1 MFRIG
6 LNRFLNKWKSYRHR
20 FVPWIALN
28 LSKNEKTLRQVT
40 ERSKDK
46 LTPDEEVSRA
56 LLQLFGVLF
65 HTHWAKHQ
73 DPRAQTSFK
82 RSTGQD
88 DHRRGGLICGH
99 DAMLKTLGFCID
111 RKPSSLPF
119 AGTGVFVTKG
129 FVPKGAIVALYP
141 GTVYQAYEPIF
152 FQSIRNP
159 FVFRCIDGI
168 LIDGNNKGISKMVFR
183 SCSGRDR
190 VGFFMMSDISWL
202 TNDPLNPLAV
212 GQYVNNCSNEWPANV
227 CYQEYDVPDEFPIE
241 LRQYLP
247 NVNFSQDARGP
258 LRCVVLISLR
268 DITAGE
274 ELFSNY
280 YTIVRW
286 LKSRMYSFGVKT
298 YAVQWGE
305 KNVFNILCM
314 LQWIG
319 GKIKVCLLKCK

>member
-1 MFRIG
+1 MFGIA
-6 LNRFLNKWKSYRHR
+6 LKRFLDKWKSYKYR
-20 FVPWIALN
+20 FVPWVALN

-40 ERSKDK
+40 ERSTDK
-46 LTPDEEVSRA
+46 LAPDEEVSRA

-65 HTHWAKHQ
+65 QTHWSKDQ
-73 DPRAQTSFK
+73 VPRREHAHFK
-82 RSTGQD
+82 RSTGRD
-88 DHRRGGLICGH
+88 DRCQRGPVCGH
-99 DAMLKTLGFCID
+99 EAMFQTLGFCID

-129 FVPKGAIVALYP
+129 FVPKGGIVALYP

-168 LIDGNNKGISKMVFR
+168 LIDGNDKGISRMVFR

-190 VGFFMMSDISWL
+190 VGFFRMSDISWL

-212 GQYVNNCSNEWPANV
+212 GQYVNNCSNERPANV
-227 CYQEYDVPDEFPIE
+227 CYQEYDVPDTFPIE
-241 LRQYLP
+241 LRQFLP

-280 YTIVRW
+280 YTIVH
-286 LKSRMYSFGVKT
+286 
-298 YAVQWGE
+298 
-305 KNVFNILCM
+305 
-314 LQWIG
+314 
-319 GKIKVCLLKCK
+319 